1 MHASLRKRQRRAST
15 WFIKNARTRQAS
27 INRLSSLPNAFDLF
41 RLSKFAY
48 VSAELAGA
56 IVVATGSSLI
66 FAVATR
72 RKRDERLG
80 GTQVSLGWT
89 TEQERAAGRAGRFL
103 LDGICLVPT
112 CEAH

>member
-1 MHASLRKRQRRAST
+1 
-15 WFIKNARTRQAS
+15 
-27 INRLSSLPNAFDLF
+27 
-41 RLSKFAY
+41 

-89 TEQERAAGRAGRFL
+89 TEQERAAHPKPSNNNCGETKATPTQVG
-103 LDGICLVPT
+103 DG
-112 CEAH
+112 